1 MWTLSVSVIG
11 FILAYTLGRLENK
24 KKKLEELERRIKN
37 GKKN

>member
-1 MWTLSVSVIG
+1 MWTLSASVIG
-11 FILAYTLGRLENK
+11 FILAYALGRLENR